1 MSRENIYQAKL
12 IKKLEAEFP
21 GCIVVK
27 NDSSYIQGIPD
38 LTVYFDDRWVWLEVK
53 KDAKSVHQPNQD
65 HYVDLG
71 KRKAYAS
78 FIYPENETQVFDEI
92 RRYLNDLEQSQQP

>member
-12 IKKLEAEFP
+12 IKKLQIEFP
-21 GCIVVK
+21 GCVVVK
-27 NDSSYIQGIPD
+27 NDSSYLQGIPD
-38 LTVYFDDRWVWLEVK
+38 LTVYFDDKWVWLEVK
-53 KDAKSVHQPNQD
+53 KDSKSAHQPNQD

-78 FIYPENETQVFDEI
+78 FIYPENELQVFDEI